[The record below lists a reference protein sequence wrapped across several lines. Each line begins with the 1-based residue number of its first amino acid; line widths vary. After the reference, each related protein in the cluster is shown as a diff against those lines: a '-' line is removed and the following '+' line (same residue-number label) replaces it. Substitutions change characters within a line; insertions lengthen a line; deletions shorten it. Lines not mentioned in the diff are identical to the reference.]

1 MYQPGFQPH
10 SPLSPESL
18 LQRKSF
24 WIVIAT
30 LLSLLSGGCGSSSKS
45 SQNISP
51 AQAQAISQ
59 EIVTALQGALTSV
72 SGGLSVQREERP
84 GLSAAMHHANPAQ
97 SQDCITNANG
107 EICNLPISY
116 TGACPGGGTITVSGD
131 FSVTLDNSG
140 NGADSSAITVTP
152 SNCSVSNLTINGEPD
167 VLVAT
172 QFNIANYQLQFPMT
186 LTEAGGISY
195 GPNPR
200 GSCLLDVS
208 VTISSQ
214 TTCTVSGNVCGQPV
228 SGTC

>member
-59 EIVTALQGALTSV
+59 EIVTALQGALTS
-72 SGGLSVQREERP
+72 
-84 GLSAAMHHANPAQ
+84 
-97 SQDCITNANG
+97 
-107 EICNLPISY
+107 
-116 TGACPGGGTITVSGD
+116 VSGD